1 MMNFLEKSGMN
12 FLEKSGRANTGADAT
27 AALSAWKAAM
37 VSSFQENPSFL
48 SSEVRG
54 AAILP

>member
-1 MMNFLEKSGMN
+1 MN
-12 FLEKSGRANTGADAT
+12 FLEKSGRANTGADVT